1 MRRHFLSKCSCQ
13 YAVRW
18 HGLFNWMIRI
28 FLDCLQRDR
37 TWYWNNNVCNKD
49 PLLKIS
55 KERESNPRNK
65 TEKLSFK
72 FRQGFIISRVTLN
85 ALQYTGIVVLIKTSY
100 MTSLI
105 IKERVTSYFPYIWVQ
120 IESIAT
126 LLYNLDKKGPLLKIS
141 MSSDRK
147 VFIYIVL
154 TLCSLKYRPQ
164 ALQTGSPFWF
174 LLQRVV
180 AVVLQFAQL
189 VPSRREEDWTK
200 KTYLKGLYV

>member
-1 MRRHFLSKCSCQ
+1 MTLKC
-13 YAVRW
+13 R
-18 HGLFNWMIRI
+18 
-28 FLDCLQRDR
+28 
-37 TWYWNNNVCNKD
+37 
-49 PLLKIS
+49 
-55 KERESNPRNK
+55 
-65 TEKLSFK
+65 
-72 FRQGFIISRVTLN
+72 N
-85 ALQYTGIVVLIKTSY
+85 ALLFCSTLHVHFSTINHLLLDWFLRSNWQNSHRFFLESIRPLNHSD

-105 IKERVTSYFPYIWVQ
+105 IEERGTSYFPYIWVQ

-141 MSSDRK
+141 MSIDRR